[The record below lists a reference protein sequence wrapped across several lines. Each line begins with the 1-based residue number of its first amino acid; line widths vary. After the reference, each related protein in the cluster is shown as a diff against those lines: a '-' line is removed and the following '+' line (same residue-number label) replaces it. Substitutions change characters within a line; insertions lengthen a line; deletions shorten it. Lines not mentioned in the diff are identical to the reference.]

1 MPLRLPFRRPRRD
14 ECRRGLQHVCTRG
27 TFVSQQK
34 AFGLK
39 TSERCLQYRPRTTS
53 TEDSRILARTARHRT
68 RASAHTAI
76 SPRGERGKIVPFAS
90 LPERGANQQSS
101 TQGASVSR
109 AEGPSISTQVQGG
122 PSDRYQAKLRATLT
136 IRFVRVEVVQQ
147 HEQPGATRWRSLS
160 LVTSHAYIHETSKTP
175 THGIRHD
182 RRVGWRRRRRPRGA
196 ASPRSAAP
204 RL

>member
-1 MPLRLPFRRPRRD
+1 MKRRRGASGLVYGCLSGGSLPGGLGHEHGARGSPCMYVSRAHRPRSCFIQLIQQAREERKMPLRLPFRRPRRD

-76 SPRGERGKIVPFAS
+76 SPRGERGKICPICVICQREGP
-90 LPERGANQQSS
+90 
-101 TQGASVSR
+101 TSR
-109 AEGPSISTQVQGG
+109 A
-122 PSDRYQAKLRATLT
+122 
-136 IRFVRVEVVQQ
+136 
-147 HEQPGATRWRSLS
+147 
-160 LVTSHAYIHETSKTP
+160 
-175 THGIRHD
+175 
-182 RRVGWRRRRRPRGA
+182 RPRVH
-196 ASPRSAAP
+196 
-204 RL
+204 L

>member
-90 LPERGANQQSS
+90 FARERGQP
-101 TQGASVSR
+101 
-109 AEGPSISTQVQGG
+109 AEL
-122 PSDRYQAKLRATLT
+122 D
-136 IRFVRVEVVQQ
+136 
-147 HEQPGATRWRSLS
+147 PGC
-160 LVTSHAYIHETSKTP
+160 ICEP
-175 THGIRHD
+175 C
-182 RRVGWRRRRRPRGA
+182 
-196 ASPRSAAP
+196 
-204 RL
+204 